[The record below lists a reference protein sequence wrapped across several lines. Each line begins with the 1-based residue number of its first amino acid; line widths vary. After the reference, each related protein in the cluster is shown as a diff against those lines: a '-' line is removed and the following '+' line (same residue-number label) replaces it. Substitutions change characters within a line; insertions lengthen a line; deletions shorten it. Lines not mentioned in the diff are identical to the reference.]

1 MHKPMTP
8 SKPNILFLCSD
19 QHQAKAM
26 GCAGHLDVLTP
37 NLDRLATSSIRF
49 DHTYCQSP
57 VCVPARGS
65 IITGLYP
72 HAHGARILKD
82 ALPANVR
89 TIAHHF
95 AESGY
100 QTAAIGKMHFVDETQ
115 QHGFQHRINERDFR
129 QTLTDE
135 GWQTLRQDQGGAGGI
150 DGRPSNLPARFFQDT
165 YFADQT
171 IHYLKNKR
179 DPNRPFCLW
188 SSFFMPHTPL
198 VPMRKYFEQYNPATL
213 TLPQRAPNALQTG
226 FEGHFIRAQERG
238 WYTQTDTAL
247 QQSLAGYYGNIT
259 QMDACIGRVLDTLE
273 TEGLL
278 ENTIVV
284 YTSDHGEMAGAHRM
298 WTKHNMYEQS
308 VNVPLLLRLPNT
320 THPNTTNTEFIEHI
334 DLYPTLSDLCNL
346 PAPQNIHGQSFA
358 PLLRNE
364 PYTPRP
370 HVYSEY
376 DFCHNVFTRDNRYVG
391 KPPILMI
398 RTKHWKLNHLPWS
411 KSELFNLQNDPHEF
425 TNVIDNPQHT
435 HIVQELT
442 QLAQQTY
449 QK

>member
-1 MHKPMTP
+1 MPP

-26 GCAGHLDVLTP
+26 GWAGHADVITPHLDQLS
-37 NLDRLATSSIRF
+37 ASSICF
-49 DHTYCQSP
+49 DHAYCQSP

-82 ALPANVR
+82 ALPAHVR

-95 AESGY
+95 AKAGY

-115 QHGFQHRINERDFR
+115 THGFDHRIHSGDFR
-129 QTLTDE
+129 KTLSDAE
-135 GWQTLRQDQGGAGGI
+135 YQILREDQGGAGDI
-150 DGRPSNLPARFFQDT
+150 EGRPSNLSARFFQDT
-165 YFADQT
+165 FFADQT
-171 IHYLKNKR
+171 VQYLKQER

-188 SSFFMPHTPL
+188 SSFVMPHTPL
-198 VPMRKYFEQYNPATL
+198 VPMRQYFEQYNPATL
-213 TLPQRAPNALQTG
+213 TLPTRSSNALETG
-226 FEGHFIRAQERG
+226 FEGHLIRAKERG
-238 WYTQTDTAL
+238 WYAQTDREL

-259 QMDACIGRVLDTLE
+259 QMDACIGRVLDALE

-278 ENTIVV
+278 DNTIVV

-308 VNVPLLLRLPNT
+308 VNVPLMIRLPN
-320 THPNTTNTEFIEHI
+320 NTSHAICSDLIEHV
-334 DLYPTLSDLCNL
+334 DLYPTLSELCNL

-358 PLLRNE
+358 PLLSGKT
-364 PYTPRP
+364 YVPRT
-370 HVYSEY
+370 HAYSEY
-376 DFCHNVFTRDNRYVG
+376 DFCHNVFTRDDRYVG
-391 KPPILMI
+391 KSPILMV
-398 RTKHWKLNHLPWS
+398 RTKHWKLNYLSWA
-411 KSELFNLQNDPHEF
+411 KSELFDLENDPHEF
-425 TNVIDNPQHT
+425 VNLIDDPQHVSIIHALT
-435 HIVQELT
+435 HI
-442 QLAQQTY
+442 AQQTY

>member
-1 MHKPMTP
+1 MPTQ
-8 SKPNILFLCSD
+8 KPNILFLCSD

-26 GCAGHLDVLTP
+26 GCAGHVDVFTP
-37 NLDRLATSSIRF
+37 NLDKLATSSQRF
-49 DHTYCQSP
+49 DHAYCQSP

-82 ALPANVR
+82 ALPTHVK

-95 AESGY
+95 SANGY

-115 QHGFQHRINERDFR
+115 KHGFDYRIHSGDFR
-129 QTLTDE
+129 KTLTDAE
-135 GWQTLRQDQGGAGGI
+135 YQTLREDQGGAGDI
-150 DGRPSNLPARFFQDT
+150 IGRPSHLPARFFQDT

-171 IHYLKNKR
+171 IQYLKQER

-188 SSFFMPHTPL
+188 SSYVMPHTPL
-198 VPMRKYFEQYNPATL
+198 VPMRQYFDQYDPPTL
-213 TLPQRAPNALQTG
+213 TLPPRAQNPLQTG
-226 FEGHFIRAQERG
+226 FEGHLIRAKERG
-238 WYTQTDTAL
+238 WYDQTDREL

-273 TEGLL
+273 TEGLSQ
-278 ENTIVV
+278 NTIVV

-308 VNVPLLLRLPNT
+308 VNVPLLIRLPD
-320 THPNTTNTEFIEHI
+320 HTNTNTVNSDLIEHI

-346 PAPQNIHGQSFA
+346 PAPPNIHGQSFA
-358 PLLRNE
+358 PLLRGE

-376 DFCHNVFTRDNRYVG
+376 DFCHNVFTQDNRYIG

-398 RTKHWKLNHLPWS
+398 RTKNWKLNYLSWS
-411 KSELFNLQNDPHEF
+411 QSELFDLQNDPHEF
-425 TNVIDNPQHT
+425 TNVIHDPTNA

-442 QLAQQTY
+442 TIAQQTY
-449 QK
+449 QQ